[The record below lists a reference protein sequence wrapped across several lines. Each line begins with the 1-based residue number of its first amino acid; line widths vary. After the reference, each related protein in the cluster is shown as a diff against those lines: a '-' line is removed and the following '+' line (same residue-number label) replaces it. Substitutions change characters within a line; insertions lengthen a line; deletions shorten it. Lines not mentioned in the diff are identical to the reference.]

1 MIFLSLKILISLS
14 VPDVF
19 IPPAA
24 YKAFNVLANPLTRC
38 EPGELISPNTV
49 TLTGLICVR
58 EISKNVCWG

>member
-1 MIFLSLKILISLS
+1 MIFLSLKIFPY

-58 EISKNVCWG
+58 RSKNVCWG